1 MSAITLPYLGKPG
14 AMRVLPSPTGAVQ
27 ATPSKGDVVHNL
39 LSGGVSVTTRLNA
52 KRTYSLPFE
61 FLDATSADTLLG
73 FYNRLYGLGPFAY
86 VDPSVR
92 NVLGARRVV
101 DGAADQRRPR
111 LGGLV
116 RHPHAGGYRRPDR
129 PGQRRAHLGVP
140 GGVGDAAARDASEHR
155 QPSPRRPAY
164 LPTEACSVSLWAK
177 ASSAT
182 TASLQLTGYSAA
194 GAVNYT
200 GSATSMSLTTAW
212 QQFTVSVAAGLAGL
226 ASSALV
232 LPRVVLGGTVPTSV
246 TIAAAQ
252 LEYGTAATAWQP
264 GHGSPRVLPTTTPG
278 RDWQQVPDI
287 STNHTLVL
295 QEVG

>member
-14 AMRVLPSPTGAVQ
+14 AMRVLPSPTGPVQ
-27 ATPSKGDVVHNL
+27 ATPSKGDIVHNL
-39 LSGGVSVTTRLNA
+39 LSGGVAVTTRLNA

-92 NVLGARRVV
+92 NVLGLDVSSMGLRTNAAPGWVASPGTLTPAATGGPTGLDSGV
-101 DGAADQRRPR
+101 LTWASLVASATLQPGAAANTAPITS
-111 LGGLV
+111 
-116 RHPHAGGYRRPDR
+116 A
-129 PGQRRAHLGVP
+129 
-140 GGVGDAAARDASEHR
+140 
-155 QPSPRRPAY
+155 PAY

-182 TASLQLTGYSAA
+182 TASLQLTGYTAA

-212 QQFTVSVAAGLAGL
+212 QLFTVSVAAGLAGL
-226 ASSALV
+226 ASSAFV

-246 TIAAAQ
+246 SIAAAQ

-278 RDWQQVPDI
+278 RDLQQVSDI